1 MRSMSYFLHEQRANA
16 HVTDVRRSAA
26 AHQVVA
32 EARSER
38 RGERQSLS
46 RGRQARLKIRLGL
59 VLMRAGGRLSGVDL
73 PDPNLRPA
81 GRG

>member
-1 MRSMSYFLHEQRANA
+1 MDGMSYFLHEQGANA

-26 AHQVVA
+26 ARQVVV

-38 RGERQSLS
+38 RGERSVS
-46 RGRQARLKIRLGL
+46 ERYDVRVRIKLGVL
-59 VLMRAGGRLSGVDL
+59 LMRAGGRLTGVD
-73 PDPNLRPA
+73 PADPYLRPA